1 VPKNEFVFELAEVWH
16 MDIMRRRIE
25 MNCKVVSRSPRPQ
38 KRDLGGTAK
47 QAAEKGPVWRKCPY
61 ELLQGLKPNVDLMG
75 FIGTTKVMP

>member
-1 VPKNEFVFELAEVWH
+1 
-16 MDIMRRRIE
+16 MRRRIE
-25 MNCKVVSRSPRPQ
+25 MNCQSSFKVCQVSEARP
-38 KRDLGGTAK
+38 GGAAK